1 VKLCVIVHGSDN
13 FVGARL
19 AASLANKDW
28 VTVRAV
34 RAGDVAALR
43 TCLPGAQAIAH
54 CIVGAAASIERG
66 ATALY
71 GLLSKSAAL
80 RVVHLSSMTVYGSA
94 TGVIDESS
102 DLRADLGDYSMAQR
116 RAEQLAAE
124 HSNAVILRPGVEY
137 GPTCTPWSGRVARW
151 LQAHRL
157 GDLGEAGDG
166 LCNLV
171 YIDDLISVV
180 QSAILEP
187 GIGGSVFNVAAGSK
201 PTWNDYF
208 TAYAVALGAVPVRR
222 IGGRRLR
229 LETRIA
235 APALKVAEMLAGTA
249 RLPWLRVPPPIPA
262 SLLRLC
268 RQEID
273 LSVARVEARL
283 SARWTPLDQGLRQAA
298 ESYRRAH

>member
-1 VKLCVIVHGSDN
+1 MKRTVIVHGSDN

-19 AASLANKDW
+19 AASLANEDW

-34 RAGDVAALR
+34 RGGDVAALR
-43 TCLPGAQAIAH
+43 TSLPGAQAIAH
-54 CIVGAAASIERG
+54 CIVGGAASIERG
-66 ATALY
+66 ATGLY

-94 TGVIDESS
+94 TGVVDEAS
-102 DLRADLGDYSMAQR
+102 DLLADLGTYSMAQR

-124 HSNAVILRPGVEY
+124 HSNSVILRPGVEY
-137 GPTCTPWSGRVARW
+137 GPTCVPWSGRIARY

-180 QSAILEP
+180 QSALQEP
-187 GIGGSVFNVAAGSK
+187 DIGGSRFNVVTGGK

-208 TAYAVALGAVPVRR
+208 MAYAVALGAVPVRR
-222 IGGRRLR
+222 IGARRLR

-235 APALKVAEMLAGTA
+235 APALKAAEMVAGAT
-249 RLPWLRVPPPIPA
+249 RLRWFHVPPPIPG

-273 LSVARVEARL
+273 LSNARVEARL
-283 SARWTPLDQGLRQAA
+283 GAHWTPLEEGLRRAA
-298 ESYRRAH
+298 ECYR

>member
-1 VKLCVIVHGSDN
+1 MKLCVIVHGSDN

-19 AASLANKDW
+19 AASLANQDW
-28 VTVRAV
+28 VKVHAV
-34 RAGDVAALR
+34 VAGDVAALR
-43 TCLPGAQAIAH
+43 TSMPSAQAIAH
-54 CIVGAAASIERG
+54 CIVGDAATIERG

-94 TGVIDESS
+94 TGVVDESS
-102 DLRADLGDYSMAQR
+102 DLRADLGSYSMAQR
-116 RAEQLAAE
+116 DAEKLAAE
-124 HSNAVILRPGVEY
+124 HPNAVILRPGVEY
-137 GPTCTPWSGRVARW
+137 GPTCAPWSGRVARW

-180 QSAILEP
+180 QTAIREP
-187 GIGGSVFNVAAGSK
+187 NIGGSQFNVVAGGK

-208 TAYAVALGAVPVRR
+208 TAYALALGAVPVRR
-222 IGGRRLR
+222 VGARRLK
-229 LETRIA
+229 LETRIV
-235 APALKVAEMLAGTA
+235 APALKAAEILAGA
-249 RLPWLRVPPPIPA
+249 MRLPGLHVPPPIPA

-273 LSVARVEARL
+273 LSNARVDARL
-283 SARWTPLDQGLRQAA
+283 STCWTPLEQGLRRAA
-298 ESYRRAH
+298 ECYR